1 MRKILKPVIKAAT
14 QKARAIVTEDLKKS
28 LLDIFIGDAVDK
40 WWAKNEKIHEEEHET
55 LEIIEEVIEP
65 PVEEEVKVLSGRS
78 RRIRKTTKRCDC
90 CD

>member
-14 QKARAIVTEDLKKS
+14 QKARAIVTEDLKNAM
-28 LLDIFIGDAVDK
+28 LDSFVSDAVDK
-40 WWAKNEKIHEEEHET
+40 WWAKNEKIHEEHET